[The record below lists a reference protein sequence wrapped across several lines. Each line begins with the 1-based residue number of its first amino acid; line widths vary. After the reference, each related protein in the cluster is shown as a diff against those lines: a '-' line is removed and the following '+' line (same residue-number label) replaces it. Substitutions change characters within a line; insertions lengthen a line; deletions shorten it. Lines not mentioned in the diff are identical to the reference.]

1 MKQRLLAILLVCTL
15 TVTVV
20 FPVTVKRAFAD
31 SPGGESEIYASEL
44 REYFLELKPNQE
56 SQTNHFFNLLDTALN
71 SENNYY
77 VCALFN
83 DGDWLISIYSSG
95 NLSMSTWYSF
105 NQGSNWNGISRNAN
119 TSNINAIKYAYLY
132 YDGTLTYNFSQTQVG
147 LTGPIAF
154 DFNNPGTS
162 LNYNAFPNTY
172 NIANYWVY
180 TSRDILAG
188 NMGYSMAT
196 NFFSGERPPTYETF
210 EMLSFRLGDRYFLT
224 LKDQSQFGLMEPVEA
239 YWSKLVFNIHF
250 PNDPEHEIVEMILY
264 LDDFQKLKGI
274 GRLVPEI
281 VNPDND
287 PVLGYDI
294 THFVGGDSPEYC
306 IMDTFTIYQSY
317 ETPGTGNDDG
327 AIIETLIGVSES
339 VLTFNIDNQP
349 QEPSARD
356 DSWEEIADYISNYP
370 TGQIIPLDLGEVLF
384 GINGS
389 KSIRCEVSFPSDIF
403 ALNGQGWYVTPD
415 IYQFQWG
422 IHGIDN
428 LMYDP
433 SIMDVAI
440 IPWIASDMYQVI
452 YYTGGNPSY
461 HLVSSRLTLSEI
473 MGLYDIVIF
482 CFDYGNIFNHE
493 TNEDIKKAYTGS
505 NGLGINFY
513 NGELTYNLL
522 NGFCILT
529 SRAIQKQQLFNFND
543 GITKTY
549 DLMVQYCDKK
559 DKWDNSFLSW
569 SMSVFNQLDSLNG
582 YLDDIYKY
590 IKYWDSLLTN
600 ISNKLDQIAN
610 NTAPEDP
617 GYWFISFFNWVRRFE
632 PTNQDFA
639 FWVESWDDY
648 TDALPDPG
656 SGVTVIPLPTAVPT
670 VAVGG

>member
-1 MKQRLLAILLVCTL
+1 MKQRVLAILLVCTL

-20 FPVTVKRAFAD
+20 FPVTVKRAFALQ
-31 SPGGESEIYASEL
+31 GLTEIYSSEL
-44 REYFLELKPNQE
+44 RDFFLDIRPNQA
-56 SQTNHFFNLLDTALN
+56 NDINNFFNILDSALIDSNNRLCTA
-71 SENNYY
+71 S
-77 VCALFN
+77 CN
-83 DGDWLISIYSSG
+83 DGDWCINVLYSS
-95 NLSMSTWYSF
+95 NLSQTTWYSYAS
-105 NQGSNWNGISRNAN
+105 GSYNGIARSDNN
-119 TSNINAIKYAYLY
+119 FNINRVACLLY
-132 YDGTLTYNFSQTQVG
+132 QGGTLSFDNSSESGFTTTNQPFWQDVNWTRKIVTPSSYNN
-147 LTGPIAF
+147 
-154 DFNNPGTS
+154 DR
-162 LNYNAFPNTY
+162 YDM
-172 NIANYWVY
+172 Y
-180 TSRDILAG
+180 TSRDIGSG
-188 NMGYSMAT
+188 NGGFSMAK
-196 NFFSGERPPTYETF
+196 NFFAGERPPEYEEF

-224 LKDQSQFGLMEPVEA
+224 MKNQTSFGLMVPDSE
-239 YWSKLVFNIHF
+239 YWSELHFNIHF

-281 VNPDND
+281 INPEND

-294 THFVGGDSPEYC
+294 TAFVGGDTPEYC
-306 IMDTFTIYQSY
+306 IMDTFTIYQYY
-317 ETPGTGNDDG
+317 ETPGTGNNDG
-327 AIIETLIGVSES
+327 TIVESLIGISES
-339 VLTFNIDNQP
+339 VLRFNIENQP

-356 DSWEEIADYISNYP
+356 DSWEEIADFIHNYP
-370 TGQIIPLDLGEVLF
+370 TGQIISLDLGEVLF

-389 KSIRCEVSFPSDIF
+389 KSTRCEVSFPSDIF
-403 ALNGQGWYVTPD
+403 ALNGQGWFVTPD

-461 HLVSSRLTLSEI
+461 HSVSSRLTLTEL
-473 MGLYDIVIF
+473 MGMYDIVIF
-482 CFDYGNIFNHE
+482 CFDYGNIFDHN
-493 TNEDIKKAYTGS
+493 NNNDIKLTYTGS
-505 NGLGINFY
+505 NGLGMNFY
-513 NGELTYNLL
+513 DGELTYNLL

-529 SRAIQKQQLFNFND
+529 PRAIQKQQLFNFND

-549 DLMVQYCDKK
+549 DLMCQYCDKK
-559 DKWDNSFLSW
+559 DKWDDSFLSW
-569 SMSVFNQLDSLNG
+569 SMSVFNQFDSLNG

-590 IKYWDSLLTN
+590 IKDWDSVLTN
-600 ISNKLDQIAN
+600 ISNKLDEIAN

-632 PTNQDFA
+632 PTNQDFT

-648 TDALPDPG
+648 TEALPDPG